1 VLARLHILMPY
12 TSILPENQEY
22 QIYEEQDGDY
32 TVRFLPPQRDPAMMF
47 GRHPSGIKLNG
58 KPAFEANVMRIDFH
72 KEDFD
77 RTADGPID
85 PPEDVI
91 RRAVSDFHARLRFTT
106 RAAHASPVSFP
117 WNQWKLDYTK
127 DDGSEL
133 ETPKGYVKCRG
144 TIQFKFSFIGISP
157 EVWDNAFAL
166 PSGFKVP
173 VWDGLRLDALA
184 ALPSVGTALVL
195 AATSLEVFISFLL
208 DELSARQR
216 LSNTLWTWITARG
229 GRTLQQPSV
238 EEQFDV
244 LLKEF
249 TGHTLKEDAALWEA
263 FKNLKSARNSFVHEG
278 VAMVGMTPL
287 SKDDAA
293 ALVGRV
299 DCIIAKIR
307 EWIPEEVRWPVP
319 EAQVN
324 LEWTHTLIEASD
336 SSKGLSPNRA
346 SPAAP

>member
-1 VLARLHILMPY
+1 
-12 TSILPENQEY
+12 
-22 QIYEEQDGDY
+22 
-32 TVRFLPPQRDPAMMF
+32 
-47 GRHPSGIKLNG
+47 
-58 KPAFEANVMRIDFH
+58 MRIDFH

-77 RTADGPID
+77 RTADGPTD

-91 RRAVSDFHARLRFTT
+91 RRAVTDFHAGLRFTT

-117 WNQWKLDYTK
+117 WNQWRLDYTK

-133 ETPKGYVKCRG
+133 ETQKGYVKGRG
-144 TIQFKFSFIGISP
+144 TIQFQFSFIGISP
-157 EVWDNAFAL
+157 EVWDNAFGL
-166 PSGFKVP
+166 PSGFKIP

-195 AATSLEVFISFLL
+195 AATSLEVFISILL
-208 DELSARQR
+208 DDLAARQR
-216 LSNTLWTWITARG
+216 LSDSLWTWITARG

-263 FKNLKSARNSFVHEG
+263 FKNLRSARNSFVHEG
-278 VAMVGMTPL
+278 VAMVGKTPL

-293 ALVGRV
+293 VLVGRV
-299 DCIIAKIR
+299 DSIIAKIR
-307 EWIPEEVRWPVP
+307 EWIPEDIRWPVP
-319 EAQVN
+319 QVQVN
-324 LEWTHTLIEASD
+324 LEWTHTLIEPS
-336 SSKGLSPNRA
+336 NRA
-346 SPAAP
+346 VQPTPEGAADR